1 MEQKTMIS
9 VQQKPFTAPAFSPEG
24 TVVARMAQFML
35 ESAEGVD
42 EPALVRAGFTRA
54 EINKHSAEAIDL
66 ANITGRA
73 S

>member
-1 MEQKTMIS
+1 MIS

-35 ESAEGVD
+35 ESAAIEGVD
-42 EPALVRAGFTRA
+42 ELALVRAGFTRA